1 MKEPAETAQ
10 NTALVDEVFSMFKV
24 YLLSQLEEKG
34 KQYQAK
40 ASIEKQATE
49 FKFKGNRKQFEFNA
63 QVDELMSRIADNAD
77 DSQEV
82 RALTTTATDTIKK
95 RQKLIKLADKN
106 KDGWL
111 VVEEY
116 ESDDLASDTDDEKRN
131 KKAKSTS
138 EKRRN
143 ENPRG
148 NDAKKFKTSDNQLF
162 RGEYNV
168 LMMPILFFVVS
179 QLGWCTE
186 HYPCYPMF
194 MCEDL

>member
-1 MKEPAETAQ
+1 
-10 NTALVDEVFSMFKV
+10 
-24 YLLSQLEEKG
+24 
-34 KQYQAK
+34 
-40 ASIEKQATE
+40 
-49 FKFKGNRKQFEFNA
+49 
-63 QVDELMSRIADNAD
+63 MSRIADNAD
-77 DSQEV
+77 DPQKV
-82 RALTTTATDTIKK
+82 RALTATEKDTIKK

-116 ESDDLASDTDDEKRN
+116 ESDDLASDTDDEKRI
-131 KKAKSTS
+131 KKAKSAA
-138 EKRRN
+138 EKRRK

-168 LMMPILFFVVS
+168 LMMPILFSVVS

-186 HYPCYPMF
+186 HYPCSVIR
-194 MCEDL
+194 CLCVKICRI